1 MTFSMDEK
9 VCILH
14 QVDVEKRM
22 CDIIHGPSTPSLQSC
37 LDEGEIPWAQS
48 SSMLLLF
55 EKIQKVLVK

>member
-1 MTFSMDEK
+1 MDVK
-9 VCILH
+9 NRI
-14 QVDVEKRM
+14 

-55 EKIQKVLVK
+55 EKIQNVLLHYINQMTDN